1 VKENAVTEMV
11 QLIREWATPAVL
23 IGGLVVVIRSVY
35 KKLDRMQ
42 EKKLDKIDCIEK
54 MNTHRSESHE

>member
-1 VKENAVTEMV
+1 VKERAVTEMV

-23 IGGLVVVIRSVY
+23 IGGLMVVIKGLY
-35 KKLDRMQ
+35 KKIDTIQ
-42 EKKLDKIDCIEK
+42 EKKLDKTDCIEK